1 MRDNGGEWMLC
12 KRNPPSAS
20 SMGRVWEKQIRSAR
34 TILTFLLK
42 SHSSNSLNDESLR
55 TLLIEVEAVV
65 DSRPWTSDFNSVV
78 PLSPIT
84 LLTPCCFPLPF
95 LQHISNEFGIR
106 WRNEVLAQLQ
116 CRPKCNTIR
125 RNCKVGEIV
134 LLWKQQQNETVGQW
148 QK

>member
-65 DSRPWTSDFNSVV
+65 DSRPWTSDFNSVI

-84 LLTPCCFPLPF
+84 LLTPC
-95 LQHISNEFGIR
+95 S
-106 WRNEVLAQLQ
+106 QLQ